1 MKFIILGC
9 GSSMGVPRPDGF
21 FGNCDPKNKKNYRTR
36 CSALLKTSK
45 ENILFDTSPDLRQQ
59 LLRHKIKKINKVL
72 YSHMHGDQTHGINDL
87 RSFYINSKKQIDVFA
102 DKFTAKY
109 LKQTFSYIFKSYS
122 KEYPATLKINKLKN
136 YFSLSNNQ
144 KKIKIRSIEVDH
156 GKVKSNCFI
165 IDKKL
170 AYISDVNK
178 IYNKD
183 LKYFKNLD
191 FFVIDCLR
199 YKRHPSHFNLEEAIN
214 LIKFL
219 KPKKAILTNMHSD
232 LDYRTLKNKLP
243 QNIQPAYDGM
253 SFNL

>member
-21 FGNCDPKNKKNYRTR
+21 FGNCDPNNKKNYRTR

-59 LLRHKIKKINKVL
+59 LLRHKIKTINKVL

-102 DKFTAKY
+102 DRFTAKY

-136 YFSLSNNQ
+136 NLFLNSYQ
-144 KKIKIRSIEVDH
+144 KKIRIKSIVVQH

-165 IDKKL
+165 INNKL
-170 AYISDVNK
+170 AYISDVSK
-178 IYNKD
+178 IYDKD
-183 LKYFKNLD
+183 YRYFKNLRYLI
-191 FFVIDCLR
+191 IDCLW
-199 YKRHPSHFNLEEAIN
+199 YNYHPSHFNLETSLEM
-214 LIKFL
+214 IKKF
-219 KPKKAILTNMHSD
+219 KPKKAILTNLSPV
-232 LDYRTLKNKLP
+232 LDYKKLKKVLP
-243 QNIQPAYDGM
+243 QNVVPAHDG
-253 SFNL
+253 LTIEL